1 MQYLLKQSKKKYIKD
16 ISNKEAAISKSFW
29 NRGTKI
35 FTKVFKQMKTF
46 LLRQRKMKKQRPKA
60 YKDKVDIRTKD

>member
-46 LLRQRKMKKQRPKA
+46 LLR
-60 YKDKVDIRTKD
+60 